1 MAEAKVWINAEKNR
15 LYVVLKGFFTEAEA
29 EAAAELSIRTAKR
42 LNPGFD
48 VVTDLSAH
56 KPGSA
61 AGIES
66 TKRVQAFLVKH
77 GMRRIV
83 RIITSSTLSKLQF
96 ERTGKA
102 VGYAGD
108 IADVALTI
116 EEADSKLD
124 KLL

>member
-1 MAEAKVWINAEKNR
+1 MAEAKVWIDVEKNR

-29 EAAAELSIRTAKR
+29 EAAFELSVRTAKK

-48 VVTDLSAH
+48 VVTDLSQH

-61 AGIES
+61 AGIDA
-66 TKRVQAFLVKH
+66 TKRVQAFLIKH

-83 RIITSSTLSKLQF
+83 RIVTSSALSKLQF
-96 ERTGKA
+96 ERIGKS
-102 VGYAGD
+102 VGYAED
-108 IADVALTI
+108 IADVALTV